1 MGGGRGQGVE
11 CVSRGGVGVGV
22 LLCKLGSSALS
33 ILMVGSLDL
42 MMVFEEDLSL

>member
-1 MGGGRGQGVE
+1 ML
-11 CVSRGGVGVGV
+11 VGVVWEFGV